1 MNRLSQLA
9 AFTLPL
15 PVSLPQE
22 HQKQTDAHDIDDH
35 HTPSVP
41 KTQPVTEVSVKHN
54 SLKDFILIHSFLFS
68 KSIIVLII
76 MSLFQFKF
84 IK

>member
-41 KTQPVTEVSVKHN
+41 KTQPVTEVSVCVYKA
-54 SLKDFILIHSFLFS
+54 
-68 KSIIVLII
+68 
-76 MSLFQFKF
+76 
-84 IK
+84 